1 MRDDTASTRRG
12 FIKGAAAA
20 TAVAAG
26 VTGMI
31 SKAGARVPPLFNG
44 ITRAGQH
51 PSGSPTNPP
60 PPKYEARREAGLLIE
75 RDIAV
80 RLRDGVRIYVDIY
93 RPDGPPGEKDLPVI
107 IGWGPYGK
115 HTVGRTYSRE
125 SGVRPEWV
133 SKYTG
138 FEGVNP
144 LYWCP
149 RGYAVLYPN
158 PRGTWHSE
166 GDMHHGGITESMDCY
181 DLIEWAGVQPW
192 CNGKVGMSG
201 VSYLA
206 AIQYQVAPLSAAA
219 PRGDQSLG
227 GLLRLVPRVRLSRRH
242 PRERL
247 PALCRARHQR
257 SPWAGR
263 TTPTPMCWP
272 HPLYDEFWESR
283 GKPLEDIKVP
293 AFVVASWTDQGFHTR
308 GTLEASSRCARSRS
322 GC

>member
-144 LYWCP
+144 LYWVP
-149 RGYAVLYPN
+149 RGYAIVNAN
-158 PRGTWHSE
+158 PRGTWGSQ
-166 GDMHHGGITESMDCY
+166 GDATYWGHEEAADGH
-181 DLIEWAGVQPW
+181 DLIEWAAAQAW
-192 CNGKVGMSG
+192 CNGKVGLAG

-206 AIQYQVAPLSAAA
+206 IMQWLIAATRPPHLAAINPWEGLTDMYREFAFHGGIPETFFTPIWQKSVAYSMNQVEDTAGDDETASFVRRLLGHQGRRLCADRRAGI
-219 PRGDQSLG
+219 RGGELG
-227 GLLRLVPRVRLSRRH
+227 GS
-242 PRERL
+242 
-247 PALCRARHQR
+247 R
-257 SPWAGR
+257 SPPARDIARFDRIARR
-263 TTPTPMCWP
+263 TNGW
-272 HPLYDEFWESR
+272 
-283 GKPLEDIKVP
+283 
-293 AFVVASWTDQGFHTR
+293 
-308 GTLEASSRCARSRS
+308 
-322 GC
+322 